1 MSRRL
6 ITMFF
11 HAQQATICIFKY
23 NYFLLTLSADD
34 QFLVSFLRGSK
45 YDMNLAKQKIDLFF
59 TMRTMMPEI
68 TENRE
73 LRYGITAEIMKLG

>member
-1 MSRRL
+1 M
-6 ITMFF
+6 
-11 HAQQATICIFKY
+11 
-23 NYFLLTLSADD
+23 ADD

-45 YDMNLAKQKIDLFF
+45 YDMNLAKQKVDLFF

-73 LRYGITAEIMKLG
+73 IRYGKTAEIMKLGLDSQIVGCFLVLQNSEKY